1 MGRASILCKYFAVS
15 GAGPLTAAG
24 ITGVQFLPDVQNA
37 DAGKQL
43 IPTRLQLP
51 LFMPDESRSY
61 ATFHF
66 WPGLASIYCF
76 FFLRINAFGLQKHF
90 PRWIF
95 PPRKEPQEKDHFIW
109 SKRGAW

>member
-1 MGRASILCKYFAVS
+1 MGCASILWEFFAVS
-15 GAGPLTAAG
+15 GTGPLPGTG

-51 LFMPDESRSY
+51 PFMPDESRSH

-66 WPGLASIYCF
+66 WP
-76 FFLRINAFGLQKHF
+76 
-90 PRWIF
+90 
-95 PPRKEPQEKDHFIW
+95 
-109 SKRGAW
+109 